1 MTKETYSFQAEVGK
15 ILDIVAHSLYSQ
27 KEVFLRELISNAS
40 DACDKLRYRSLT
52 EPELLAGDG
61 AFQISIA
68 IDSKAKTLNVSDNG
82 IGMNKDDMIDALGT
96 IAKSG
101 TQAFMEGLKEAQSG
115 GEDAKLALIGQ
126 FGVGFY
132 STFMVA
138 DKVEVVSRKAGET
151 DAWRWTSDGHG
162 AFEIDVAERDGH
174 GTDVII
180 HIKKDAKEFLD
191 APRVENVVKTY
202 SDHIAQPVVL
212 RAAKEGEAD
221 KTLNSA
227 SALWTRDKKDISDE
241 QYNEFYH
248 HVGMAYDAPW
258 LTLHN
263 KAEGVVSYTN
273 LLFVPS
279 SRPFDLFHPERKG
292 HLKLYVN
299 RVFITEDCDALI
311 PGYLRF
317 LKGVVDSQD
326 IDLNVSREMLQHNP
340 AVAKIRKALVKRVL
354 GELKKKADKAPEE
367 YGEFWDT
374 FGMVLKEGIHEDF
387 ENRDRLM
394 ELTRFKSSSV
404 EGWTS
409 LADYVSRMKDGQDAI
424 YYISAADAEQ
434 AAKSPQLEG
443 FQAKGIEVLFMTDP
457 VDEFWMPAVGT
468 FAEKPFKSAT
478 RGGVDLSKIA
488 GGGDADKKD
497 GEDDAKEEVPGGID
511 ALMAAFK
518 LALGDKV
525 KDVRA
530 SARLTDSPVCLV
542 ADEGDMDMHLERLL
556 KAHNQ
561 LDMASARVLEINPK
575 HVLIRNL
582 ATLAEADATD
592 RTLDD
597 AAYLLLDQARIVEG
611 EPVLDTQAFIRR
623 MTSIMQKGLA
633 A

>member
-1 MTKETYSFQAEVGK
+1 MSKETYSFQAEVGK

-40 DACDKLRYRSLT
+40 DACDKLRYRALT
-52 EPELLAGDG
+52 EPNLMSGDG
-61 AFQISIA
+61 FEIA
-68 IDSKAKTLNVSDNG
+68 IRIDAKAKTLTVSDNG
-82 IGMNKDDMIDALGT
+82 IGMSKDDMIDSLGT

-101 TQAFMEGLKEAQSG
+101 TQAFMEGLKEAQAG
-115 GEDAKLALIGQ
+115 GDDAKMALIGQ

-132 STFMVA
+132 SSFMVA
-138 DKVEVVSRKAGET
+138 DKVEVVSLKAGEKA
-151 DAWRWTSDGHG
+151 AWRWTSDGHG
-162 AFEIDVAERDGH
+162 AFEIEEAEHEGH
-174 GTDVII
+174 GTDVIV
-180 HIKKDAKEFLD
+180 HIKKDAKEFLE
-191 APRVENVVKTY
+191 AARVENVVKTY

-212 RAAKEGEAD
+212 KAAKDGDED

-248 HVGMAYDAPW
+248 HVGMAFDEPW

-263 KAEGVVSYTN
+263 KAEGVISYTN

-299 RVFITEDCDALI
+299 RVFITDDCDALI

-317 LKGVVDSQD
+317 VKGIVDSED

-340 AVAKIRKALVKRVL
+340 AVAKIRKALVKRIL
-354 GELKKKADKAPEE
+354 GELKKKADKKPEE
-367 YGEFWDT
+367 YAEFWDT

-387 ENRDRLM
+387 ENRDRLL
-394 ELTRFKSSSV
+394 ELARFKSSAQD
-404 EGWTS
+404 GWTS
-409 LADYVSRMKDGQDAI
+409 LKDYIERMKEGQDAI
-424 YYISAADAEQ
+424 YYISGADAEQ

-443 FQAKGIEVLFMTDP
+443 FRAKGVEVLFMTDP
-457 VDEFWMPAVGT
+457 VDEFWMPAIGQ
-468 FAEKPFKSAT
+468 FEEKPFKSAT
-478 RGGVDLSKIA
+478 RGGVDLSAISGADDKNRD
-488 GGGDADKKD
+488 GDKD
-497 GEDDAKEEVPGGID
+497 DTKDEAAGGID
-511 ALMAAFK
+511 ALTMAFK

-525 KDVRA
+525 KDVRT
-530 SARLTDSPVCLV
+530 SSRLTDSPVCLV
-542 ADEGDMDMHLERLL
+542 ADEGDMDMHLEKLL

-561 LDMASARVLEINPK
+561 IDAASPRVLEINPK
-575 HVLIRNL
+575 HALIKHL
-582 ATLAEADATD
+582 SAIAEKDATD
-592 RTLDD
+592 KMLED

-611 EPVLDTQAFIRR
+611 EPVVDPQDFIRR
-623 MTSIMQKGLA
+623 MTAMMQKGMA

>member
-1 MTKETYSFQAEVGK
+1 MSKETYSFQAEVGK

-52 EPELLAGDG
+52 EPDLMTADG
-61 AFQISIA
+61 FEIA
-68 IDSKAKTLNVSDNG
+68 IRLDEKAKTLTVSDNG
-82 IGMNKDDMIDALGT
+82 IGMSKDDMIDALGT

-115 GEDAKLALIGQ
+115 GEDAKMALIGQ

-132 STFMVA
+132 SSFMVA
-138 DKVEVVSRKAGET
+138 DKVEVVSRKAGE
-151 DAWRWTSDGHG
+151 DKAWRWTSEGHG
-162 AFEIDVAERDGH
+162 AFEIEDAERDGH
-174 GTDVII
+174 GTDVIV
-180 HIKKDAKEFLD
+180 HIKKDAKEFLE
-191 APRVENVVKTY
+191 AVRVENVVKTY

-212 RAAKEGEAD
+212 KAAKEDDAD

-227 SALWTRDKKDISDE
+227 SALWTRDKKDITEE

-248 HVGMAYDAPW
+248 HVGMAFDAPW

-263 KAEGVVSYTN
+263 KAEGVISYTN
-273 LLFVPS
+273 LLFIPS

-292 HLKLYVN
+292 QLKLYVN
-299 RVFITEDCDALI
+299 RVFITDDCDALI

-317 LKGVVDSQD
+317 VKGIVDSED

-340 AVAKIRKALVKRVL
+340 AVAKIRKALIKRVL
-354 GELKKKADKAPEE
+354 GELKKKADKKPEE
-367 YGEFWDT
+367 YAEFWDT

-394 ELTRFKSSSV
+394 ELTRFKSSMV
-404 EGWTS
+404 DGWTS
-409 LADYVSRMKDGQDAI
+409 LKEYVERMKEGQDAI
-424 YYISAADAEQ
+424 YYISAGDAEQ

-443 FQAKGIEVLFMTDP
+443 FRAKGVEVLFMTDP
-457 VDEFWMPAVGT
+457 VDEFWMPAVGA
-468 FAEKPFKSAT
+468 FEEKPFKSAT

-488 GGGDADKKD
+488 GADDDEKQEPEAESKD
-497 GEDDAKEEVPGGID
+497 ETSGAID
-511 ALMAAFK
+511 ALTAAFK

-525 KDVRA
+525 KDVRT
-530 SARLTDSPVCLV
+530 SSRLTDSPVCLV
-542 ADEGDMDMHLERLL
+542 ADDGDMDMHLEKLL

-561 LDMASARVLEINPK
+561 IDAASPRVLEINPK
-575 HVLIRNL
+575 HALIKHL
-582 ATLAEADATD
+582 ANIAKTDAND
-592 RTLDD
+592 KSLDD
-597 AAYLLLDQARIVEG
+597 AASLLLDQARIVEG
-611 EPVLDTQAFIRR
+611 EPVVDPQDFIRR
-623 MTSIMQKGLA
+623 MTAMMQKGMA